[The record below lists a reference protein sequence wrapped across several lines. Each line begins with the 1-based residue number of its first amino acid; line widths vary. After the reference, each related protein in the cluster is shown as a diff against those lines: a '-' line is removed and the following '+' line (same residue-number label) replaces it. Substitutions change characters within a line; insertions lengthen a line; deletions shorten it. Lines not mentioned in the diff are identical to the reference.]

1 MKTSLLVI
9 GLLVLSVSVALAQHL
24 NNAQIVGGSVLHGS
38 SESPEQFRQRA
49 FANEQAKRQQI
60 LITAQKAAAQAA
72 DYAKQAA
79 AFNNTA
85 ARQAAGY
92 AAQAAASAKEASLY
106 VNGYY
111 INSPTFEEYAAN
123 AGEAAANAKKA
134 AGQAEV
140 DSAVSKLESERD
152 ETIAKINAKYA
163 PGISDLHSKNLT
175 LKASAA
181 QLESQRSQ
189 SERENAHLRAKQLFQ
204 PKDPWR
210 LLDGKIYN
218 AKDVSWVQF
227 SGQVLEVKPNGVL
240 LVGDFGPPL
249 EAGFGKREYFVENF
263 PVQSYPLADGEAI
276 TPPMSFVAH
285 LGEKSSTYQ
294 FTNTTIDLRAKT
306 VRRLDYGKVV
316 ESPPPDL
323 TKKWNT
329 IVVIAGDANPQLT
342 KQLDDNEKEQAAV
355 QSQLSQLNSDSEK
368 EQEPII
374 AEYKTKID
382 DVPNV
387 IAKQAKE
394 KDAAK
399 KQAVTDKVLKSNQD
413 AADRGDAYGL
423 LRMGERYRDG
433 EGVTKDLAK
442 AREYLAR
449 AAAAGS
455 PTATDDLKKL
465 PASQN

>member
-227 SGQVLEVKPNGVL
+227 SGQVLEVKPNGIL
-240 LVGDFGPPL
+240 MDGDFGPPL

-263 PVQSYPLADGEAI
+263 PVQSYPPADGETI
-276 TPPMSFVAH
+276 TPPMNFVAH
-285 LGEKSSTYQ
+285 LGEKSSIYR
-294 FTNTTIDLRAKT
+294 FTNTTIDLRAQT

-323 TKKWNT
+323 AKEWNN
-329 IVVIAGDANPQLT
+329 IIVIAGDANPQIT
-342 KQLDDNEKEQAAV
+342 KQLNDNEKEQAAV

-374 AEYKTKID
+374 AEYKTRID

-423 LRMGERYRDG
+423 FRMGERYRDG

-442 AREYLAR
+442 AREYLAK

-455 PTATDDLKKL
+455 TTAAGDLKKL